1 MAPIQ
6 ARSPKSTLYGIPS
19 MRSLNPTDFMV
30 ARENGR
36 GVVLHTP
43 VIPSSFLSETFSS
56 NIVLKAE
63 NLQRTGA
70 FKIRGGMN
78 KLAALGER
86 AKKGV
91 VAGSAGNHAQGLAL
105 AAATYGVK
113 CEIFVPKG
121 ASLTKIAACRHYGA
135 TVLEGGENVEVAVQS
150 AMDRAAETGMAFCH
164 PYDDEVVVAGQGTL
178 GLELLEDIDDL
189 ETVIVPLG
197 GGGLLSGTAIAVK
210 QQRPRTRVI
219 GVQIEGCD
227 PYVSGRIPT
236 ESITTLADGIAVK
249 QPGKVTKP
257 LIEQW
262 VDDVVSVEENL
273 VADAMVMLMER
284 SKLFVE
290 GGGAVGLSALMAG
303 KVKLSDS
310 GVNCLVLS
318 GGNADIGLIPNL
330 IRRHETKVDRR
341 LILAA
346 RLPDRPGALVDLLK
360 VCADLS
366 ANIIELQHVRE
377 GIELHVRETMIRLVL
392 ETRGADHASEIRSGL
407 EKLGYLAEHS

>member
-1 MAPIQ
+1 M
-6 ARSPKSTLYGIPS
+6 YGIPT
-19 MRSLNPTDFMV
+19 MRSLDPTDFVV

-43 VIPSSFLSETFSS
+43 VIPSVHLSELFSS
-56 NIVLKAE
+56 KIVLKAE

-78 KLAALGER
+78 KLAALGGH

-105 AAATYGVK
+105 AAAKNGVK

-135 TVLEGGENVEVAVQS
+135 TVLEGGENVEIAVRS
-150 AMDRAAETGMAFCH
+150 AMERATETGMAFCH
-164 PYDDEVVVAGQGTL
+164 PYDDEDVVAGQGTL

-189 ETVIVPLG
+189 DTVLVPLG
-197 GGGLLSGTAIAVK
+197 GGGLLSGTAIAIK
-210 QQRPRTRVI
+210 QQRPKTRII

-227 PYVSGRIPT
+227 PYVSGKIPT

-249 QPGKVTKP
+249 QPGVITKP
-257 LIEQW
+257 LIDRW
-262 VDDVVSVEENL
+262 VDDIVSVEENL

-290 GGGAVGLSALMAG
+290 GGGAVGLSALMAS
-303 KVKLSDS
+303 KIKLNAAGST
-310 GVNCLVLS
+310 CLVLS

-360 VCADLS
+360 VCANLS

-392 ETRGADHASEIRSGL
+392 ETRGADHAAEIRAGL
-407 EKLGYLAEHS
+407 ENLGYLTEHS

>member
-1 MAPIQ
+1 M
-6 ARSPKSTLYGIPS
+6 SGID
-19 MRSLNPTDFMV
+19 RDAFML
-30 ARENGR
+30 ARERGR

-43 VIPSSFLSETFSS
+43 VVPSVYLSELFSS
-56 NIVLKAE
+56 KVVLKAE

-86 AKKGV
+86 AKQGV

-105 AAATYGVK
+105 AAATFGVK

-135 TVLEGGENVEVAVQS
+135 TVLEGGENVEVAVRS

-189 ETVIVPLG
+189 DTVIVPLG
-197 GGGLLSGTAIAVK
+197 GGGLLSGTAIAIK
-210 QQRPRTRVI
+210 QQRPSVRVI

-227 PYVSGRIPT
+227 PYVTGRIPT
-236 ESITTLADGIAVK
+236 EAITTLADGIAVK

-257 LIEQW
+257 LIEHW

-284 SKLFVE
+284 SKLLVE
-290 GGGAVGLSALMAG
+290 GGGAVGLSALMAE
-303 KVKLSDS
+303 KIKLGGS
-310 GVNCLVLS
+310 GSTCIVLS
-318 GGNADIGLIPNL
+318 GGNVDTGLLPNL
-330 IRRHETKVDRR
+330 VRRHETSMGRR
-341 LILAA
+341 LRIAA
-346 RLPDRPGALVDLLK
+346 RLPDRPGALVGLMK
-360 VCADLS
+360 VCAEVE

-377 GIELHVRETMIRLVL
+377 GIELHVRETMIQLVL
-392 ETRGADHASEIRSGL
+392 ETRGNEHANEIVTRL
-407 EKLGYLAEHS
+407 ESLGYLDACR

>member
-1 MAPIQ
+1 MSNINRDA
-6 ARSPKSTLYGIPS
+6 
-19 MRSLNPTDFMV
+19 FML
-30 ARENGR
+30 ARER
-36 GVVLHTP
+36 GQQVVLHTP
-43 VIPSSFLSETFSS
+43 TVPSSYLSELFTA

-78 KLAALGER
+78 KLAALGKR
-86 AKKGV
+86 ANKGV

-105 AAATYGVK
+105 AAATHGVK

-135 TVLEGGENVEVAVQS
+135 TVLEGGENVEIAVRS
-150 AMDRAAETGMAFCH
+150 AMERASETGMAFCH
-164 PYDDEVVVAGQGTL
+164 PYDDEDVVAGQGTL

-197 GGGLLSGTAIAVK
+197 GGGLLSGTAIAIK
-210 QQRPRTRVI
+210 QQRPKTRVI

-227 PYVSGRIPT
+227 PYVSGRIPA

-249 QPGKVTKP
+249 QPGVVTKP
-257 LIEQW
+257 LIEKW

-284 SKLFVE
+284 SK
-290 GGGAVGLSALMAG
+290 
-303 KVKLSDS
+303 
-310 GVNCLVLS
+310 
-318 GGNADIGLIPNL
+318 
-330 IRRHETKVDRR
+330 
-341 LILAA
+341 
-346 RLPDRPGALVDLLK
+346 
-360 VCADLS
+360 LS

-392 ETRGADHASEIRSGL
+392 ETRGADHAAEIRAGL
-407 EKLGYLAEHS
+407 ENLGYLTEHS

>member
-1 MAPIQ
+1 MSDIDRDAFLL
-6 ARSPKSTLYGIPS
+6 ARQRG
-19 MRSLNPTDFMV
+19 
-30 ARENGR
+30 RE
-36 GVVLHTP
+36 VVLHTP
-43 VIPSSFLSETFSS
+43 VIPSVHLSELFSAK
-56 NIVLKAE
+56 IVLKAE

-105 AAATYGVK
+105 AAATYSVK

-135 TVLEGGENVEVAVQS
+135 TVLEGGENVEAAVRS
-150 AMDRAAETGMAFCH
+150 AMDRAEETGMAFCH
-164 PYDDEVVVAGQGTL
+164 PFDDVDVVAGQGTL

-189 ETVIVPLG
+189 DTVLVPLG
-197 GGGLLSGTAIAVK
+197 GGGLLSGTAIAIK
-210 QQRPRTRVI
+210 QQRPETRVI

-227 PYVSGRIPT
+227 PYVSGKVPT

-249 QPGKVTKP
+249 QPGVITKP
-257 LIEQW
+257 LIDRW
-262 VDDVVSVEENL
+262 VDDIVSVEENL

-290 GGGAVGLSALMAG
+290 GGGAVGLSALMAS
-303 KVKLSDS
+303 KIKLNATGST
-310 GVNCLVLS
+310 CLVLS

-360 VCADLS
+360 VCANLS

-392 ETRGADHASEIRSGL
+392 ETRGADHAAEIRAGL
-407 EKLGYLAEHS
+407 ENLGYLTEHS

>member
-1 MAPIQ
+1 MLSPQVPYRAMSDIDRDAFLL
-6 ARSPKSTLYGIPS
+6 ARQRG
-19 MRSLNPTDFMV
+19 
-30 ARENGR
+30 RE
-36 GVVLHTP
+36 VVLHTP
-43 VIPSSFLSETFSS
+43 VIPSVHLSELFSAK
-56 NIVLKAE
+56 IVLKAE

-105 AAATYGVK
+105 AAATYSVK

-135 TVLEGGENVEVAVQS
+135 TVLEGGENVEAAVRS
-150 AMDRAAETGMAFCH
+150 AMDRAEETGMAFCH
-164 PYDDEVVVAGQGTL
+164 PFDDVDVVAGHGTL

-189 ETVIVPLG
+189 DTVLVPLG
-197 GGGLLSGTAIAVK
+197 GGGLLSGTAIAIK
-210 QQRPRTRVI
+210 QQRPETRVI

-227 PYVSGRIPT
+227 PYVSGKVPT

-249 QPGKVTKP
+249 QPGVITKP
-257 LIEQW
+257 LIDRW
-262 VDDVVSVEENL
+262 VDDIVSVEENL

-290 GGGAVGLSALMAG
+290 GGGAVGLSALMAS
-303 KVKLSDS
+303 KIKLNATGST
-310 GVNCLVLS
+310 CLVLS

-346 RLPDRPGALVDLLK
+346 RLPDRPGALVVLLK
-360 VCADLS
+360 VCANLS

-392 ETRGADHASEIRSGL
+392 ETRGADHAAEIRAGL
-407 EKLGYLAEHS
+407 ENLGYLTEHS

>member
-1 MAPIQ
+1 MSNIDRDAF
-6 ARSPKSTLYGIPS
+6 L
-19 MRSLNPTDFMV
+19 L
-30 ARENGR
+30 ARERGH

-43 VIPSSFLSETFSS
+43 VVPSVYLSELFSS
-56 NIVLKAE
+56 KVVLKAE

-78 KLAALGER
+78 KLAALGEK
-86 AKKGV
+86 AKQGV

-105 AAATYGVK
+105 AAATFGVK

-164 PYDDEVVVAGQGTL
+164 PYDDVVVVAGQGTL

-189 ETVIVPLG
+189 DTVIVPLG
-197 GGGLLSGTAIAVK
+197 GGGLLSGTAIAIK
-210 QQRPRTRVI
+210 QQRPSVRVI

-227 PYVSGRIPT
+227 PYVTGRIPT
-236 ESITTLADGIAVK
+236 EAITTLADGIAVK
-249 QPGKVTKP
+249 QPGQVTKP
-257 LIEQW
+257 LIDHW

-290 GGGAVGLSALMAG
+290 GGGAVGLSALMAN
-303 KVKLSDS
+303 KIKLNTS
-310 GVNCLVLS
+310 GVTCLVLS

-392 ETRGADHASEIRSGL
+392 ETRGADHAAEIRTGL
-407 EKLGYLAEHS
+407 EKLGYLSEQS

>member
-1 MAPIQ
+1 MSDIDRDAFLL
-6 ARSPKSTLYGIPS
+6 ARQRG
-19 MRSLNPTDFMV
+19 
-30 ARENGR
+30 RE
-36 GVVLHTP
+36 VVLHTP
-43 VIPSSFLSETFSS
+43 VIPSVHLSELFSAK
-56 NIVLKAE
+56 IVLKAE

-105 AAATYGVK
+105 AAATYSVK

-135 TVLEGGENVEVAVQS
+135 TVLEGGENVEAAVRS
-150 AMDRAAETGMAFCH
+150 AMDRAEETGMAFCH
-164 PYDDEVVVAGQGTL
+164 PFDDVDVVAGQGTL

-189 ETVIVPLG
+189 DTVLVPLG
-197 GGGLLSGTAIAVK
+197 GGGLLSGTAIAIK
-210 QQRPRTRVI
+210 QQRPETRVI

-227 PYVSGRIPT
+227 PYVSGKVPT
-236 ESITTLADGIAVK
+236 ETITTLADGIAVK
-249 QPGKVTKP
+249 QPGVITKP
-257 LIEQW
+257 LIDRW
-262 VDDVVSVEENL
+262 VDDIVSVEENL

-290 GGGAVGLSALMAG
+290 GGGAVGLSALMAS
-303 KVKLSDS
+303 KIKLNATGST
-310 GVNCLVLS
+310 CLVLS

-360 VCADLS
+360 VCANLS

-392 ETRGADHASEIRSGL
+392 ETRGADHAAEIRAGL
-407 EKLGYLAEHS
+407 ENLGYLTEHS